1 MLKEDCRCPQNPDSE
16 LRDYWTQQKRL
27 QEQLEESSDSDVV
40 VVTVPKK
47 RPILFAKKKSSGS
60 ISAVAIKKPVTKLKS
75 KTTKAEPKPAV
86 AVIIKVSDDDDDD
99 KHKRKLNLDL
109 DALDIRERELKRRE
123 DVLFSKESAVI
134 ISKDENE
141 SKLSSSCA
149 SSVFNNVSNSA
160 AISNFNDPKQNNLM
174 IQSTASFSSS
184 RDCQLMM
191 MLFGQEIE
199 RNNQKFQECDR
210 RLNQSIQES
219 DRKRSNDLLLR
230 SMEFISANNK

>member
-1 MLKEDCRCPQNPDSE
+1 MLKEDCRCPQKPDSE

-47 RPILFAKKKSSGS
+47 RPISFFKQKASGS
-60 ISAVAIKKPVTKLKS
+60 ITAVAIKPATKLKS

>member
-1 MLKEDCRCPQNPDSE
+1 M
-16 LRDYWTQQKRL
+16 
-27 QEQLEESSDSDVV
+27 
-40 VVTVPKK
+40 
-47 RPILFAKKKSSGS
+47 
-60 ISAVAIKKPVTKLKS
+60 KS

-86 AVIIKVSDDDDDD
+86 AVIIKVSDDDDDDDD

>member
-1 MLKEDCRCPQNPDSE
+1 MLKEDCRCPQKPDSE

-47 RPILFAKKKSSGS
+47 RPILFSKKKSSGS

-86 AVIIKVSDDDDDD
+86 AVIIKVSDDDDDDDD

-160 AISNFNDPKQNNLM
+160 AFQIST
-174 IQSTASFSSS
+174 IQSKT
-184 RDCQLMM
+184 
-191 MLFGQEIE
+191 
-199 RNNQKFQECDR
+199 
-210 RLNQSIQES
+210 
-219 DRKRSNDLLLR
+219 
-230 SMEFISANNK
+230 IS